1 MESIGPKIGD
11 EFKNII
17 LAKLWRF
24 NKISSEQQICIFSE
38 SKNILMERFSYQRR
52 LNIDMAT
59 NFHQNLGLHFHKEFD
74 GIKAVILHCQGLK
87 EARRKFSF
95 FYLIFS
101 WVLFFVPSEIAEK
114 AHFPFFIS
122 LILAI
127 LLFST
132 NRNLFTQIYFF

>member
-59 NFHQNLGLHFHKEFD
+59 YFHQHLGLHFHKEFD

-101 WVLFFVPSEIAEK
+101 WVSFFCTEWNSWKGPLSLL
-114 AHFPFFIS
+114 HFPYTGDFV
-122 LILAI
+122 ILY
-127 LLFST
+127 
-132 NRNLFTQIYFF
+132 Q